1 MPSRRDT
8 IADDLRDR
16 IASGR
21 LNPGDRLPSEV
32 HLAAQYRVSTP
43 TLRNAL
49 AVLQTEGLVE
59 KVHGKGNFV
68 RRPVRRITYVGGT
81 RTPDTPV
88 MDLAPLSVTV
98 RTTRV
103 PARGHLAA
111 LLKMPTGSPLTEI
124 FCLGHEGERPHSLAR
139 IYIPWDLAPGAVLR
153 DSLPYEAVVTR
164 LMQLRPPLAE
174 VREEISVR
182 LPTPDEASTLRIST
196 ALAVLAITRQ
206 TADTAGRV
214 VEAALLVLPGDRAD
228 AVFTTHHMIS
238 ERPAEA

>member
-21 LNPGDRLPSEV
+21 LKPGDRLPSEAD
-32 HLAAQYRVSTP
+32 LAAQYMVSTP

-49 AVLQTEGLVE
+49 AVLQAEGLVE

-68 RRPVRRITYVGGT
+68 RRPARRITYVGGA

-103 PARGHLAA
+103 RARGHLAA
-111 LLKMPTGSPLTEI
+111 LLKVPTGSPLAEI
-124 FCLGHEGERPHSLAR
+124 LCLGHEGERPHSLAR
-139 IYIPWDLAPGAVLR
+139 IYVPCYLAPAAR
-153 DSLPYEAVVTR
+153 EPLPYEAVLKR
-164 LMQLRPPLAE
+164 LTELRPPPTE

-182 LPTPDEASTLRIST
+182 LPTSQEASTLRISSV
-196 ALAVLAITRQ
+196 LAVLAITRQ
-206 TADTAGRV
+206 TADTTGRV

-228 AVFTTHHMIS
+228 AVFTTHHVID
-238 ERPAEA
+238 ERSAEA

>member
-1 MPSRRDT
+1 MPARRDT
-8 IADDLRDR
+8 IANDLRDR
-16 IASGR
+16 ITSGR
-21 LNPGDRLPSEV
+21 LGQGDPLPSEA
-32 HLAAQYRVSTP
+32 HLAAQYRVSTS

-49 AVLQTEGLVE
+49 AVLQAEGLVE

-68 RRPVRRITYVGGT
+68 RRPVRRITYVGGA

-124 FCLGHEGERPHSLAR
+124 LCLGHEGERPHSLAR
-139 IYIPWDLAPGAVLR
+139 IYVPCDLAPAAR
-153 DSLPYEAVVTR
+153 ESLPYEAVLRR
-164 LMQLRPPLAE
+164 LMELRPPLAE

-182 LPTPDEASTLRIST
+182 LPTPEEASTLRISS
-196 ALAVLAITRQ
+196 ALAVLVITRQ

-228 AVFTTHHMIS
+228 AVFTTHHAID